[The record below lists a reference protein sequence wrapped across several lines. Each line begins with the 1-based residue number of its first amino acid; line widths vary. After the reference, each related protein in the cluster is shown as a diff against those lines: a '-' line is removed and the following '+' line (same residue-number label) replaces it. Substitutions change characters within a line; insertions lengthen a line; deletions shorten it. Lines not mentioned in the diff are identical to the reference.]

1 MRLPATIKWLLFIT
15 VTVFAVTVAAGV
27 WLLGRWQNL
36 LRDSVFAAFDK
47 AAPGL
52 VLYLDQIQLSGT
64 ATLVLSGVEIRDGVA
79 GQSLLR
85 VGRLQLQVD
94 EAELMERRRLLV
106 RSIKAE
112 DVDVLLQRRPNGRW
126 NWQDY
131 EFRRLTSDA
140 LVPPVVRVRDVRAR
154 VVLQHEEEL
163 PAAELQAA
171 VPEFQAVPAS
181 GSEYDFLGAANL
193 PARVAGTSW
202 GL

>member
-15 VTVFAVTVAAGV
+15 VTVFTVTVAAGV
-27 WLLGRWQNL
+27 WFLGRWQNV

-94 EAELMERRRLLV
+94 EAELMERRRLLL
-106 RSIKAE
+106 RSVEAE
-112 DVDVLLQRRPNGRW
+112 DVDVLLQRRSNGRW
-126 NWQDY
+126 NWQV
-131 EFRRLTSDA
+131 T
-140 LVPPVVRVRDVRAR
+140 
-154 VVLQHEEEL
+154 
-163 PAAELQAA
+163 
-171 VPEFQAVPAS
+171 
-181 GSEYDFLGAANL
+181 
-193 PARVAGTSW
+193 T
-202 GL
+202 